1 MHDGRMDPMSVEHD
15 YAVREAILSD
25 AEAITGVVNRA
36 FEIEKFFKSGDRTD
50 CTEVAEMMRDGKLL
64 LLTAAGQI
72 VACVFV
78 KVNGNRMYA
87 GLLAVDPLWR
97 VPGAG
102 PRLMNETENYARAK
116 GCKWLDIRIVSVRPE
131 LKRLYRKRGF
141 VETGTE
147 PGDSIETATQPV
159 HFITMSKPL

>member
-1 MHDGRMDPMSVEHD
+1 MNTMAADHD
-15 YAVREAILSD
+15 YAVREAVLSD

-50 CTEVAEMMRDGKLL
+50 PAQVAAMILDGKLL
-64 LLTAAGQI
+64 LLTSAGEV

-78 KVNGNRMYA
+78 KVNGDRLYA

-102 PRLMNETENYARAK
+102 PRLMDETENYARAV

-141 VETGTE
+141 IETGTE
-147 PGDSIETATQPV
+147 SAESIETATQPV
-159 HFITMSKPL
+159 HFIAMSKPL